1 MPVLTEDEAFV
12 RLARMVAMDEEPV
25 LSDQDLL
32 RLLDKHQRGSTWTA
46 ATAYAYGD
54 RIIPTVRNGRRYV
67 CASLGGIS
75 GSTEPDWPLSDFGRV
90 EDGTVTWEEEG
101 LDWTDGYDL
110 EAAAHDAWMEK
121 AAIAASAHAF
131 SDGQQRFERQ
141 QLIQHC
147 ERMAGRFAPVRV
159 V

>member
-1 MPVLTEDEAFV
+1 MPQITEDAAFV

-32 RLLDKHQRGSTWTA
+32 RLLDKHTRGSVWAA

-54 RIIPTVRNGRRYV
+54 EIIPATRNGRRYI
-67 CASLGGIS
+67 CAVAGTS
-75 GSTEPDWPLSDFGRV
+75 GATEPDWPINAFSTV
-90 EDGTVTWEEEG
+90 VDGTVTWEEAG

-110 EAAAHDAWMEK
+110 EAAAHEAWLEK
-121 AAIAASAHAF
+121 AAIAASAHDF
-131 SDGQQRFERQ
+131 QTDQQSFTRN

-147 ERMAGRFAPVRV
+147 ERMAGRYAPVRV

>member
-1 MPVLTEDEAFV
+1 MPTLSEDEAFV

-32 RLLDKHQRGSTWTA
+32 RLLDKHQRGSTWAA
-46 ATAYAYGD
+46 ATAYAFGE
-54 RIIPTVRNGRRYV
+54 RVIPATRNGRRYV
-67 CASLGGIS
+67 CAIAGVSAA
-75 GSTEPDWPLSDFGRV
+75 TEPDWPVTDWARV

-110 EAAAHDAWMEK
+110 EGAAHDAWLEK

-147 ERMAGRFAPVRV
+147 ERMAGRYAPVRV